1 MSQVKYKDI
10 SEIMHV
16 NKSAGNKFFSHGAM
30 QFFKSRICPTIY
42 GGRYFVTSELVWDI
56 GRRYSIREC
65 SDDGAIITHHSMIG
79 SHKEAVKHAKEL
91 AHEDQVVKHIAY
103 YSRYR

>member
-1 MSQVKYKDI
+1 MNQVFYKDI
-10 SEIMHV
+10 SEIMQV
-16 NKSAGNKFFSHGAM
+16 NESVGNKFFSHKAM
-30 QFFKSRICPTIY
+30 RFFKSRICPTIY
-42 GGRYFVTSELVWDI
+42 GGRYFVTSEEVWDI

-91 AHEDQVVKHIAY
+91 AIQDHLVEHIRY